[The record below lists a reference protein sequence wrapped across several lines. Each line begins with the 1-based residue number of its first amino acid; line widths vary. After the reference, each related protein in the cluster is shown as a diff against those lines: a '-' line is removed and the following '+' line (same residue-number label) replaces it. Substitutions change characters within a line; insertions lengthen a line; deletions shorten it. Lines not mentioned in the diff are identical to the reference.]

1 MDQNKT
7 INLANHKFTSPL
19 ATRRLVIGE
28 SWLEDAKRNLAL
40 TSSFGMS
47 FTNGP
52 IFQVPRMMVDLPGVL
67 TAEVAFN
74 RFNMLDVLVAK
85 VQEEAYL
92 EIVTQMMATLEPH
105 ARVEPDGI
113 TFDLGSLQVCAEP
126 QGYGRSPCL
135 TYMTSS
141 FAIARAKA
149 RHDDQVS
156 ESVA

>member
-1 MDQNKT
+1 MDQKKT
-7 INLANHKFTSPL
+7 INLANHKFTNPL

-28 SWLEDAKRNLAL
+28 SLLEDAKRNLAL

-52 IFQVPRMMVDLPGVL
+52 IFQVPRMMVDLPGVQ

-74 RFNMLDVLVAK
+74 RFNMLDVFVAK

-92 EIVTQMMATLEPH
+92 EIVSQMMATLQAH
-105 ARVEPDGI
+105 ARMEKQGI
-113 TFDLGSLQVCAEP
+113 TFDLGSLQICAEP

-135 TYMTSS
+135 TYMTTS
-141 FAIARAKA
+141 FADARAKA
-149 RHDDQVS
+149 
-156 ESVA
+156 

>member
-1 MDQNKT
+1 MDQKKT
-7 INLANHKFTSPL
+7 INLANHKFTNPL

-28 SWLEDAKRNLAL
+28 SLLDDAKRNLAL

-52 IFQVPRMMVDLPGVL
+52 IYQVPRMMVDLPGVL

-74 RFNMLDVLVAK
+74 RFNMLDVFVAK

-92 EIVTQMMATLEPH
+92 EIVSQMMATLEPH
-105 ARVEPDGI
+105 ARVEADGI
-113 TFDLGSLQVCAEP
+113 TFDLGTLQVCAEP

-135 TYMTSS
+135 TYMTSA
-141 FAIARAKA
+141 FALARAKA
-149 RHDDQVS
+149 RFDEEAS

>member
-1 MDQNKT
+1 MAPISLGAIMDQKKT

-92 EIVTQMMATLEPH
+92 KIVNQMMATLEPH
-105 ARVEPDGI
+105 DRVQPDGI
-113 TFDLGSLQVCAEP
+113 TFDLGGLQICAEP

-141 FAIARAKA
+141 FAIAR
-149 RHDDQVS
+149 
-156 ESVA
+156 